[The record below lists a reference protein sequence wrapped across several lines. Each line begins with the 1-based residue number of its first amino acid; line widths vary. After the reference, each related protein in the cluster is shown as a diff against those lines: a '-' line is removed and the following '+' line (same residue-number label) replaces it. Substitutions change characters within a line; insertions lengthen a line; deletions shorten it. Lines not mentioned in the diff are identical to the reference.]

1 MSPHTEC
8 LESAAGAGFGDAC
21 RERLELVMVHPF
33 HESPR
38 ELFLSQLPLI
48 DRVITA
54 VCRRHRLAGAD
65 AEDFAST
72 ARLRLLENDFGVLRR
87 FEGRCSLR
95 TFLLKV
101 VDRFYL
107 DYRTA
112 CWGRWRPSAHARRL
126 GSAAI
131 VLERLVWRDDL
142 PCEEACKV
150 LHATPGVTEDAAE
163 LDALLADLPPRP
175 KRRMVDDGH
184 LASMPAIGPGADHE
198 VLEGEVRRAIEALD
212 RALARLTPRDR
223 LLIQARYLGQR
234 SVADLACRHRF
245 NQRRLYPRFQ
255 RLLAK
260 LRADLEA
267 EGFCSVDVAA
277 WSTRDFEHARSRLR
291 PRESPP
297 RPRVRQSPRRK
308 PGDLPRLLAMT
319 G

>member
-8 LESAAGAGFGDAC
+8 LESAVGAGFGDAC
-21 RERLELVMVHPF
+21 RERLELAMVSF

-38 ELFLSQLPLI
+38 ELFASQLPLI
-48 DRVITA
+48 ERVITA
-54 VCRRHRLAGAD
+54 ICRRHRLSGAD

-95 TFLLKV
+95 TFLLTV

-112 CWGRWRPSAHARRL
+112 AWGRWRPSARARRL

-131 VLERLVWRDDL
+131 ALERLVWRDDL
-142 PCEEACKV
+142 PFEEACKV
-150 LHATPGVTEDAAE
+150 LHTTPGVTEDAAE
-163 LDALLADLPPRP
+163 LDTLLAKLPPRP
-175 KRRMVDDGH
+175 KRRMVDDGQ
-184 LASMPAIGPGADHE
+184 LASMPAIGPGADQE

-223 LLIQARYLGQR
+223 MLIQARYFGQR

-245 NQRRLYPRFQ
+245 KQRRLYPRFQ
-255 RLLAK
+255 KLLAK
-260 LRADLEA
+260 LKADLEA
-267 EGFCSVDVAA
+267 EGVRGLDVAA
-277 WSTRDFEHARSRLR
+277 WSTGDFEPARSRLR
-291 PRESPP
+291 PRESPS
-297 RPRVRQSPRRK
+297 RPRVLQSPRRK
-308 PGDLPRLLAMT
+308 SGERPRLLAMT